1 MNKNIIGGFFLVL
14 FLLVLLVGWT
24 ITKPKKETVVANDK
38 ISKKQEVKWGLC
50 WQDHEEKRCG
60 VVKTIVFHDPNGSKK
75 IIKMKVYFPST
86 GVIVDFFRD
95 PDCEVGIWVQHGSK
109 KGTWTLFPT
118 KTGYAGNAHG
128 LKKWQ
133 AKLTVEEITV
143 IR

>member
-60 VVKTIVFHDPNGSKK
+60 VVKKIIFYDPNGSKK
-75 IIKMKVYFPST
+75 IIKMKVCFPST
-86 GVIVDFFRD
+86 GVIVDFFSR
-95 PDCEVGIWVQHGSK
+95 S
-109 KGTWTLFPT
+109 
-118 KTGYAGNAHG
+118 
-128 LKKWQ
+128 
-133 AKLTVEEITV
+133 
-143 IR
+143 